1 MIAEKPKTEYELQE
15 IDSSKASQSSSLFAG
30 LSFPEVPKSR
40 IVISKE
46 KADVVPTATAGTTAS
61 APELANPPISMEME
75 AALEACETTHLLGF
89 SFDNQQ
95 QAPQKKE
102 EVSNKTTSLR
112 DLSALY
118 APLEVY
124 TAPATQTMRSYPT
137 LPDIE
142 RVSLPPP
149 SSVSTN
155 TVYGGLVH
163 QPRQLAP
170 PQVAHGSVN
179 PAVESN
185 LVQELLQENSRLTE
199 EVAALKRKL
208 TQQLPAQQQQQQ
220 SATQQQQTTSDTS
233 SSSERVKY
241 VCCGHCRQWLK
252 AHGDAVLVRCTFC
265 DAVNNCSLVPVTQSS
280 TTVRILSY

>member
-220 SATQQQQTTSDTS
+220 
-233 SSSERVKY
+233 
-241 VCCGHCRQWLK
+241 QWLK

-280 TTVRILSY
+280 TTNTTSESQQVSNPSSQSFPYSLLECFSKTFF